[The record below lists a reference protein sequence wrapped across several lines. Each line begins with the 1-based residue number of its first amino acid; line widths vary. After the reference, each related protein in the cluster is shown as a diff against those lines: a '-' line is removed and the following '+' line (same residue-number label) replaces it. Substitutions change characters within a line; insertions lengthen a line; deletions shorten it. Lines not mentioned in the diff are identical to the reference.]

1 MAQSSGEAVT
11 ERKRIER
18 INIEEILLQEAA
30 SHGTASW
37 VFERVVF
44 LAGLI
49 SLFIAS
55 IQTENPWI
63 MIGVIF
69 ILFAKALTQRR
80 LSDPNDPLE
89 PWWPLL

>member
-1 MAQSSGEAVT
+1 MEDT
-11 ERKRIER
+11 
-18 INIEEILLQEAA
+18 LLQEAA

-37 VFERVVF
+37 VFEQVLF

-55 IQTENPWI
+55 IQSENPWI
-63 MIGVIF
+63 MAGVTF

-80 LSDPNDPLE
+80 LSDPDDPLDS
-89 PWWPLL
+89 WWPLP

>member
-1 MAQSSGEAVT
+1 VAQSSGEAVT

-37 VFERVVF
+37 VFEQVLF

-49 SLFIAS
+49 SLFRGHKLH
-55 IQTENPWI
+55 TEETPIREVNETLWMKTHNERQAFGP
-63 MIGVIF
+63 F
-69 ILFAKALTQRR
+69 SF
-80 LSDPNDPLE
+80 SHS
-89 PWWPLL
+89 